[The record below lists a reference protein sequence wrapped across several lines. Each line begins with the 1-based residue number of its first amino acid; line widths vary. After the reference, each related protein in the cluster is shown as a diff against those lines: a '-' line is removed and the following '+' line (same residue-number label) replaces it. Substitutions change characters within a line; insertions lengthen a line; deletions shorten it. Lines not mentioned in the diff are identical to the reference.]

1 MKHPGIADMH
11 KDRIRPAPLPGAGEI
26 GRHGA
31 VGIEVADR
39 AYLFEAA
46 VPVARIGPE
55 RQIRGCGQ
63 FRQDTAGVMGNVG
76 LGVWNGRHPMHL
88 GFAAHPPALGTVATM
103 RRNASCEQD
112 NDRVGARP
120 EPVITPTPA

>member
-11 KDRIRPAPLPGAGEI
+11 KDRIRPAPLPRPGEI

-55 RQIRGCGQ
+55 RQIRGRGQ
-63 FRQDTAGVMGNVG
+63 FRQDTAGVMGDVG
-76 LGVWNGRHPMHL
+76 LGVWNG
-88 GFAAHPPALGTVATM
+88 
-103 RRNASCEQD
+103 
-112 NDRVGARP
+112 
-120 EPVITPTPA
+120 